1 MVTCKL
7 SITCIARYCNTYLN
21 IGFVVTDPISISNA
35 PIQNDS
41 IIVVTED
48 SLVIDCAVSSLSDNV
63 QWMFTSQTDG
73 MVTNKTSFATFSM
86 ETGFSTLVVGA
97 NEPGDYS
104 CIINAQSV
112 YSFSVVDE
120 NSLGT

>member
-1 MVTCKL
+1 MNYLTQIL
-7 SITCIARYCNTYLN
+7 NSYCNNHLN
-21 IGFVVTDPISISNA
+21 VGFVVADPISTSNA

-41 IIVVTED
+41 IIIATED
-48 SLVIDCAVSSLSDNV
+48 GTMIDCAVSSLSDNV
-63 QWMFTSQTDG
+63 QWIFISQTDG
-73 MVTNKTSFATFSM
+73 MVTNKTSSATFSM
-86 ETGFSTLVVGA
+86 ETGLSTLVVTA

-112 YSFSVVDE
+112 YSFSVVNG

>member
-1 MVTCKL
+1 MNYLTQIYT
-7 SITCIARYCNTYLN
+7 SYCNNHLN

-41 IIVVTED
+41 TIVVAQEGTM
-48 SLVIDCAVSSLSDNV
+48 IDCAVSSLSDNV
-63 QWMFTSQTDG
+63 QWMFKSQTDG
-73 MVTNKTSFATFSM
+73 MVTNKTSSATFSM
-86 ETGFSTLVVGA
+86 VTGLSTLVVSA

-104 CIINAQSV
+104 CIINARSV
-112 YSFSVVDE
+112 YRFSVVNG

>member
-1 MVTCKL
+1 MNYLTQIYT
-7 SITCIARYCNTYLN
+7 SYCNNHLN

-41 IIVVTED
+41 IIITTEEGTM
-48 SLVIDCAVSSLSDNV
+48 IDCAVSSVSDDV
-63 QWMFTSQTDG
+63 QWMFKSQTDG
-73 MVTNKTSFATFSM
+73 MVTNKTSSATFSM
-86 ETGFSTLVVGA
+86 ETGFSTLVVSA

-112 YSFSVVDE
+112 YRVSVVDE